1 MLRQK
6 LNSPPIVQMFGVS
19 KSYSNCSALQEI
31 SLSIRRGE
39 FVFLTGPSGAGKT
52 TLLRLVTAAE
62 RPSRGQILVNGKN
75 LTRLGAS
82 ALPLFRRQMGIVFQ
96 DYQLMPRRT
105 AFENVAIALRIR
117 GISRREVRKK
127 AWQALQWVGLGEKKD
142 LYPRQLSGGE
152 QQRAAIA
159 RAVVDSPLILVAD
172 EPTGNLDHALAGEI
186 VSLFEELNRRG
197 TTVLFATHARE
208 LVERAGKRA
217 VVLHQGKIV
226 ES

>member
-208 LVERAGKRA
+208 LVERVDKRA

>member
-1 MLRQK
+1 
-6 LNSPPIVQMFGVS
+6 MFGVS